1 LQLEAKEGLALLNGT
16 PGHAGAAGLSF
27 PRNGD
32 SRRYGGRGHGP
43 SLDALRGTPTAF
55 DDRIARVR
63 NFPGHRQSAQHL
75 RLLNAE
81 SSIRESHRSALTDA
95 RVQDSLRCTPQVH
108 GAVRDAIAQVRA
120 TLLVEVNAATDNPL
134 VFAETAEVLSG
145 GNFHGQPLAM
155 AADQLAVSIATLA
168 GISERRMEQIVNPQL
183 SGLPAFFVAEPGL
196 NSVFM
201 ILHVAAA
208 ALASETKAMS
218 FPHSVDSLPLRRTK
232 KTMCP
237 W

>member
-63 NFPGHRQSAQHL
+63 NF
-75 RLLNAE
+75 
-81 SSIRESHRSALTDA
+81 
-95 RVQDSLRCTPQVH
+95 
-108 GAVRDAIAQVRA
+108 
-120 TLLVEVNAATDNPL
+120 
-134 VFAETAEVLSG
+134 
-145 GNFHGQPLAM
+145 HGQPLAM

-168 GISERRMEQIVNPQL
+168 GISERRMEEIVNPQL

-237 W
+237 SGWARPGGFLPCSRIFVTC